1 MSIYKKLAEAREA
14 FHGMNL
20 KKSGKNTFAGY
31 SYFELADFLIPGM
44 KAMRDAG
51 LVSIVSFEG
60 SRAVMRIHEM
70 EGDGMIE
77 IESPRASANLKGCH
91 EIQNLGAEETYQRR
105 YLWMAA
111 LEIVEHDAVD
121 ASAPVQAAPD
131 SSEALSSIYAA
142 DSMDALQQAF
152 TTAYKLYGD
161 TATRKVLTAAK
172 DRRKQELAA

>member
-44 KAMRDAG
+44 RCMKDAG

-70 EGDGMIE
+70 EGDGVIE
-77 IESPRASANLKGCH
+77 IESPRAEATLKGCH
-91 EIQNLGAEETYQRR
+91 PIQNLGAEETYQRR

-121 ASAPVQAAPD
+121 ASAPVVASDPTPAVT
-131 SSEALSSIYAA
+131 AIYAA
-142 DSMDALQQAF
+142 ESMDSLQAAF
-152 TTAYKLYGD
+152 TAAYKAFTD
-161 TATRKVLTAAK
+161 TASRKVITAAK